1 MLELLNIQNAF
12 YQGQYQTV
20 TDFDVTSLS
29 TENVIPA
36 RVLQLRAQIASNQAE
51 EAIASAQKER
61 DAPEFAAVQAFA
73 MYATGHTTAGLRAM
87 EELLQSVPENATVQ
101 VLGGT
106 LLHAA
111 GKSEEALMILTKHQG
126 NLEA

>member
-1 MLELLNIQNAF
+1 MI
-12 YQGQYQTV
+12 
-20 TDFDVTSLS
+20 DFDVSSLS
-29 TENVIPA
+29 TENVTSA
-36 RVLQLRAQIASNQAE
+36 RVLQLRAQIVSNQAE
-51 EAIASAQKER
+51 EAVASAKKER
-61 DAPEFAAVQAFA
+61 DATEFAAVKAFA
-73 MYATGHTTAGLRAM
+73 SYANGDTTAGLQAM

-111 GKSEEALMILTKHQG
+111 GKSEEALTTLTKHQG